1 MNRPLW
7 IGTLCFLGASMAWG
21 ANIPLTA
28 ILFQTFDPFFM
39 ALLRLIIATAVLVV
53 IIGAGPGGWRMLA
66 MPIGPRRYLLLSAS
80 MAGFFLL
87 YNLGLKYTHPITAAA
102 IMAATPVYA
111 ALSVRVATRQPLEP
125 GFWIAATLSVIGTGI
140 AIAARSPQALA
151 SLRLEGGEILI
162 VLSYGCWN
170 AYSITAQRWFE
181 PSVSQVRRTYVA
193 MTGTTLWL
201 ALAWAAMRAVG
212 AVDAPNLSPP
222 PEAVLWLLL
231 TAVFA
236 SGLSVVAWNIGVSRA
251 GLAAGSLWQNMVPV
265 FGVLTAMLFGILP
278 TAGQV
283 IGGLIVIAG
292 VLYMQWRRSQSPVS
306 RSSGLVSR
314 S

>member
-1 MNRPLW
+1 LW

-28 ILFQTFDPFFM
+28 ILFETFDPFFL
-39 ALLRLIIATAVLVV
+39 ALLRLVIATAVLVV
-53 IIGAGPGGWRMLA
+53 IVGAGGWRMLGI
-66 MPIGPRRYLLLSAS
+66 PIGLRRYLLLSAS

-87 YNLGLKYTHPITAAA
+87 YNLGLRYTHPITAAA

-111 ALSVRVATRQPLEP
+111 AVSVWVATRQPLEP
-125 GFWIAATLSVIGTGI
+125 GFWVAAVLTVIGTGI

-162 VLSYGCWN
+162 VLSYASWN
-170 AYSITAQRWFE
+170 AFSIASQRWFE

-193 MTGTTLWL
+193 MTGTVLWL

-212 AVDAPNLSPP
+212 AVDAPNLSPSP
-222 PEAVLWLLL
+222 QAILWLLL

-236 SGLSVVAWNIGVSRA
+236 SGLSVVAWNIGVSRV

-265 FGVLTAMLFGILP
+265 FAVLAAMLFGILP

-292 VLYMQWRRSQSPVS
+292 VLYMQWRRSQPPVG

>member
-28 ILFQTFDPFFM
+28 ILFETFDPFFL
-39 ALLRLIIATAVLVV
+39 ALLRLVIATAVLVV
-53 IIGAGPGGWRMLA
+53 IVGAGGWRMLGI
-66 MPIGPRRYLLLSAS
+66 PIGLRRYLLLSAS

-87 YNLGLKYTHPITAAA
+87 YNLGLRYTHPITAAA

-111 ALSVRVATRQPLEP
+111 AVSVWVATRQPLEP
-125 GFWIAATLSVIGTGI
+125 GFWVAAVLTVIGTGI

-162 VLSYGCWN
+162 VLSYASWN
-170 AYSITAQRWFE
+170 AFSIASQRWFE

-193 MTGTTLWL
+193 MTGTVLWL

-212 AVDAPNLSPP
+212 AVDAPNLSPSP
-222 PEAVLWLLL
+222 QAILWLLL

-236 SGLSVVAWNIGVSRA
+236 SGLSVVAWNIGVSRV

-265 FGVLTAMLFGILP
+265 FAVLAAMLFGILP

-292 VLYMQWRRSQSPVS
+292 VLYMQWRRSQPPVG